1 MEYFSRTFHSLPAG
15 TGIFDLFIYYQLSIH
30 DLVVVI
36 FTRLVMMVW
45 QPTILETR
53 LNIVEL
59 AALSLQK
66 RTMFLNRDLQQTAD
80 MHTTKLNEEFS
91 QFSSKKNRFHITS

>member
-1 MEYFSRTFHSLPAG
+1 
-15 TGIFDLFIYYQLSIH
+15 
-30 DLVVVI
+30 
-36 FTRLVMMVW
+36 MMVW

-53 LNIVEL
+53 LSIVEL

-80 MHTTKLNEEFS
+80 MHTTKLNEEEFS
-91 QFSSKKNRFHITS
+91 QFSSKKNKFHITS